1 MPEEQRKVS
10 VEAGV
15 LSLLERK
22 PDGLSAH
29 ELSEELSISKDE
41 VSASLQLLNQSGAIE
56 VRKVANSVNYYPL
69 QTGTQKKV
77 LIVEDDA
84 DINKLMELTIGKDY
98 QIQKAFEGNEAMKMV
113 REFRQDLIILD
124 LMLPGMHGL
133 EICGRVKADPELK
146 NTVIVIVSAAD
157 AVKNRFSSIKYG
169 ADYYIRKPFNT
180 RELRSL
186 VNIFLKKKGKKFDP
200 LVDLPDEK
208 RLSKLIDDALT
219 NNTNFEL
226 YNLRIHNLKGFES
239 EYGESSRKMIVRLV
253 SQILQDKVQEWESR
267 NGFVGYIGE
276 GEFVVGGGKN
286 ETETVLSEVS
296 TEFERVQKFIYQST
310 GSQLKKA
317 PFNIESLFDGDS
329 QKTGDKI
336 ALQYDEIPFDKIIQK
351 RNKILETKAPAG
363 TQKTL
368 NEYSYSELM
377 QLVGSSNLDLKI
389 SGTPKGGVSISVSKG
404 DGEENQQQ

>member
-10 VEAGV
+10 VEADV

-22 PDGLSAH
+22 PDGLGVH
-29 ELSEELSISKDE
+29 EISEELGLGKDE

-69 QTGTQKKV
+69 QKDTQKKV
-77 LIVEDDA
+77 LIVEDDP

-98 QIQKAFEGNEAMKMV
+98 QIKKAFDGPGGMNMV
-113 REFRQDLIILD
+113 REFRPDLIILD
-124 LMLPGMHGL
+124 LMLPGGMNGL
-133 EICGRVKADPELK
+133 EICGQVKADPELK

-169 ADYYIRKPFNT
+169 ADYYLRKPFNT

-208 RLSKLIDDALT
+208 RLSKLIEDALG

-226 YNLRIHNLKGFES
+226 YNLRVSNLKGFES
-239 EYGESSRKMIVRLV
+239 EYGEPSKKMIVRLV
-253 SQILQDKVQEWESR
+253 SQILQDKVLELESR

-276 GEFVVGGGKN
+276 GEFIVGGAKN
-286 ETETVLSEVS
+286 ETDTVLSEVS

-310 GSQLKKA
+310 GSQFKKA

-329 QKTGDKI
+329 QKAGDKI

-351 RNKILETKAPAG
+351 R
-363 TQKTL
+363 
-368 NEYSYSELM
+368 Y
-377 QLVGSSNLDLKI
+377 
-389 SGTPKGGVSISVSKG
+389 
-404 DGEENQQQ
+404 